1 MIIISDTTPLI
12 TLIKINELN
21 ILKDMFGE
29 IVIPE
34 EVYKELTSDVDYI
47 DEKLIIDNAEF
58 IKVKNVDSSKINQ
71 IIAETGLDRGES
83 AAIALYEDQTSSA
96 LLIIDEK
103 KGREVASKRNIRIT
117 GTIGI
122 LLLSYRKK
130 IRTRDEIFKI
140 IDLIKEK
147 RNYYSEEL
155 FDLVIKE
162 INGV

>member
-29 IVIPE
+29 IVIPA
-34 EVYKELTSDVDYI
+34 EVYKELTIDIDYAN
-47 DEKLIIDNAEF
+47 EKLIIDNAEF
-58 IKVKNVDSSKINQ
+58 IKVKNVDSDKINQ

-83 AAIALYEDQTSSA
+83 AAIALYEDQTDKA

-103 KGREVASKRNIRIT
+103 KGREVAIKRNIKIT

-130 IRTRDEIFKI
+130 IRTKDEILKI

-147 RNYYSEEL
+147 RNCYSEEL
-155 FDLVIKE
+155 FDIVIKE
-162 INGV
+162 IS